1 MKAEGHFCVGMAR
14 PAGDQVVESRSGGL
28 FLSSVSSSAMSPA
41 PRAAPAPASISLL
54 ALNGDAP
61 LVRGL
66 SLVSQA
72 PGEALAW
79 APRTS
84 CPGIRDAWGGPK
96 SNVTGSVESVNT
108 EGFYIVNSQLRNP
121 H

>member
-1 MKAEGHFCVGMAR
+1 MGMASS
-14 PAGDQVVESRSGGL
+14 PGDAVVESRSGGL
-28 FLSSVSSSAMSPA
+28 FLPSVSSSAKSPA
-41 PRAAPAPASISLL
+41 PRAAPAPASVSLL
-54 ALNGDAP
+54 ALNREAP

-84 CPGIRDAWGGPK
+84 CPGIRDALGWTFEERHRVPWSLLTRK
-96 SNVTGSVESVNT
+96 TFTS
-108 EGFYIVNSQLRNP
+108 
-121 H
+121 